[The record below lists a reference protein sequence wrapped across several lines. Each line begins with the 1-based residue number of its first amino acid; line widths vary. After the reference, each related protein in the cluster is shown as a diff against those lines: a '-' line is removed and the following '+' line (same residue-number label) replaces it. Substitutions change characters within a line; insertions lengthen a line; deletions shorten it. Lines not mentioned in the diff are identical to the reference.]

1 MATRVRSDISSGPV
15 TTGAGGGGG
24 GAAGGV
30 GAQAANSSAA
40 AENATA
46 ARDRLRIILDL
57 RPEGSSIRRQLFTA
71 APMRSIGNR
80 NSGVALCR
88 LTPAAVKEGTGIR
101 QFVGRRRGIPQ
112 RGGRA
117 AGGEFCAGGRGRE
130 RGGRA
135 TQDFGDLA
143 WNGGSVR
150 RVAPGPIEVGS

>member
-1 MATRVRSDISSGPV
+1 MVNRVRSDISSGPV

-40 AENATA
+40 AENAAA
-46 ARDRLRIILDL
+46 ARDRRRIILDL

-112 RGGRA
+112 RGWRPA
-117 AGGEFCAGGRGRE
+117 CVELCAGRLGRE
-130 RGGRA
+130 RA
-135 TQDFGDLA
+135 
-143 WNGGSVR
+143 
-150 RVAPGPIEVGS
+150 GPASKEFSAIART